1 MRVSDITTGKLV
13 LESLAEKKRLQKEG
27 IGNIAAKTG
36 DIQSD
41 VFSSDKKINMDVAKI
56 NELQK
61 NYLKD
66 NSSLEGLSKLQNQV
80 EDFEKSSSGVK
91 NFEKLSLEL
100 GNIVSSTKYNGE
112 NVISYLSTQ
121 IKDDKTLYTFKLN
134 LNTEI
139 ANINTKLSEERKN
152 IAMYLVKNENR
163 DVAYDFSSEKTARNI
178 ADMLK
183 KDNAAGV
190 FKGIANL
197 SGLLGI
203 DK

>member
-1 MRVSDITTGKLV
+1 MKVSDITAGKLV
-13 LESLAEKKRLQKEG
+13 LESLAEKKRLQKESV
-27 IGNIAAKTG
+27 GNIAAKAG
-36 DIQSD
+36 DVQTD
-41 VFSSDKKINMDVAKI
+41 VFNSDKKINVDVAKI

-61 NYLKD
+61 SYLKD
-66 NSSLEGLSKLQNQV
+66 NASLEGLSKLQDKV
-80 EDFEKSSSGVK
+80 DDFEKSSSAVK
-91 NFEKLSLEL
+91 NFEKLSLDL

-121 IKDDKTLYTFKLN
+121 IKDDKSLYTFKLN
-134 LNTEI
+134 LSTEI
-139 ANINTKLSEERKN
+139 ENLTSKLSEERKN
-152 IAMYLVKNENR
+152 IAMYLVRNENM

-178 ADMLK
+178 ADMLS

-197 SGLLGI
+197 SSLLGI